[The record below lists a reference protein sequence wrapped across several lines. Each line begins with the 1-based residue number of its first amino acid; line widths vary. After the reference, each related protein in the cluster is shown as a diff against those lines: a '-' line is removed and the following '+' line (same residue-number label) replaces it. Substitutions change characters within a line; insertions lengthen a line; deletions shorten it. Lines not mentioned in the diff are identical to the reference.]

1 MPTGLTLI
9 SQLINDFNANPNICI
24 SSKLR
29 MGINQIKVSLDI
41 RSVKHFLFILSR
53 EEQIPSGF
61 ISSFI
66 QSDFYQIYQYILPLI
81 KTDDSYLEMILSRM
95 VNDEQLDLRMDMLE
109 FLNKNAYLKANEHIL
124 PILCIKKPVTVFEI
138 LNQLNALQILNK
150 IPLDSILEFLNDAIL
165 LEGLQIV
172 LGVLNL
178 ENALS
183 SIEIILSHS
192 SPRMIYELLIKLRGI
207 ADIDKILVLF
217 SSQNFENIQKISKIC
232 HHIAKIDI
240 ESIEALLSKHNLP
253 DILDSLLLLQDHTT
267 ILIKIFHKIHDIA
280 YSHILAIAQLHA
292 GHLLNDENT
301 HFILN
306 YDNPFSINGITE
318 SMMHSNK
325 HLEPQDF
332 NKYFAY
338 HENLQALNEL
348 SLRMSLVNMA
358 SVPEPFQKHMKKI
371 MQDTQISHSD
381 LLNLGLQLLLFQ
393 DELPAYLEI
402 FCKTHFIQCLKHLQ
416 HCIIEHPELLKY
428 VLSSENYDL
437 PQQLKLLQISNPEG
451 LPAKNGLGSSPFFLE
466 LIKGISGYTLS
477 EQKAQVLFEMHL
489 SNMLNPELIQLLME
503 MSPSTNLISIKK
515 DIFLAFLKT
524 QYQINKATFLFVVNC
539 EANTIIYSSEYL
551 IPRKEFLDNLSK
563 HPHIP
568 LLVDIFQMTWKNI
581 LSKDIACNT
590 LLALLHHRNIPDLH
604 TILHSLSISQY
615 GELLFLL
622 EYPYPQIILKYA
634 TNSHI
639 EFQKLILDCRKEELY
654 LNFCKKLGTQSLY
667 DFVCQ
672 NILNQRSTL
681 IYWLKFCLKNQL
693 LTPYNLE
700 SILSVFSCKDTLYA
714 IEKIVSTTLFIKQ
727 PLLSIEPIIQSHH
740 PLLMSDLHQTFSLYS
755 DIFDA
760 SKLILWSKH
769 DNLKAFHKL
778 IKLKSSIRRTTN
790 RKAYLAHLVNLL
802 DYQEIEI
809 SLKIF
814 ENLQSNLDMDG
825 IEDVISK
832 IFAHTRVDVIL
843 KLSQNK
849 LIQDVFLNPNKMAL
863 LLEIMD
869 SSDFEALSSIVFI
882 LHQNNFDVEIILSFL
897 QKCMKKKQDINAI
910 SKILPYALKESN
922 DAQLLNKLLEA
933 KIADLEDFVARYN
946 LLSIAI
952 IEQMNNKFFY
962 YQDSKERIEIL
973 IKMGYVLSNDH
984 KTQIQLI
991 LIHQKIALLNLIEK
1005 WEKYKL
1011 FETHEKIYVV
1021 KMVAFHT
1028 RVSDIDCIL
1037 NSEMS
1042 FKLPGIYKSLYL
1054 EILKSNYPFDAS
1066 FFCDLLFDANLI
1078 EHIEVS
1084 KLRKFFKDEHDL
1096 DKTARHLSNYIDYYK
1111 NINADIALLLLTYIY
1126 NSSAPQKFLRVFQT
1140 MNKFERR
1147 MSYQEILLFIQHI
1160 DNEKKLNEFQ
1170 YLLNI
1175 FLEYEYYNLSFLHGL
1190 KNKPTV
1196 WLKMLINCI
1205 EFLEQN
1211 ELMNIENMRRLL
1223 NSPHPKYRSLYIKEL
1238 APFVQFDQ
1246 DLLDKLFLEEYPKE
1260 ISIFIH
1266 IAIQLKIFKM
1276 NFYQELLTYK
1286 TILFSSP
1293 AVSQQFLN
1301 IPQSHFL
1308 SINLYQLINLAKAY
1322 EHDFQQASE
1331 ALLKYCASLSID
1343 LDNNQITHLK
1353 SVHLSSS
1360 ESAARLW
1367 NRYHEKISEI
1377 TVIYHS
1383 LITFL
1388 KEYISSSELVIAFR
1402 CIESFQTSNFG
1413 HYIDPQSKISLKM
1426 LLALCTIAMQDDS
1439 IIENTLMEDRVKA
1452 LHHAILDIQR
1462 GNNAVDSEADLQI
1475 CSGGAFN
1482 KLIEA
1487 FTGIHQDFQQILIT
1501 PKLASAK
1508 FNKLVINYTKDFL
1521 IQASSPYYAMES
1533 NEKQAILEKLLS
1545 EGVGSILNYI
1555 LPLFIDEFFE
1565 EYHAIFTSQEDPL
1578 WLIFKESAIYVD
1590 ISHIHPLI
1598 RSNLSELTEQ
1608 KSVFSP

>member
-1 MPTGLTLI
+1 MLI
-9 SQLINDFNANPNICI
+9 SQLINDFNAKPDVCI

-29 MGINQIKVSLDI
+29 MGINHLKVSLDI
-41 RSVKHFLFILSR
+41 RSVKHFLFILSQ

-66 QSDFYQIYQYILPLI
+66 QSDFYQIYRYILPLI
-81 KTDDSYLEMILSRM
+81 KTDDSYLEIILSRM
-95 VNDEQLDLRMDMLE
+95 VNDEQLDLRMDMIE
-109 FLNKNAYLKANEHIL
+109 FINKNAYLETNEHIL

-138 LNQLNALQILNK
+138 LHQLNALQILNK

-172 LGVLNL
+172 LGALNL

-192 SPRMIYELLIKLRGI
+192 SPGIIFELLIKLKRM
-207 ADIDKILVLF
+207 ADIDKILMLF
-217 SSQNFENIQKISKIC
+217 SSQKFDNIQKISKIC
-232 HHIAKIDI
+232 HHIAKIEI

-253 DILDSLLLLQDHTT
+253 DILESLLLLQDHTT
-267 ILIKIFHKIHDIA
+267 ILIKIFHKIHDIE
-280 YSHILAIAQLHA
+280 YSHIEAIAQLHA
-292 GHLLNDENT
+292 GHLLNDENI
-301 HFILN
+301 HFILH
-306 YDNPFSINGITE
+306 YVNPFSINGITE

-325 HLEPQDF
+325 LLEPQDF
-332 NKYFAY
+332 SKYFAY
-338 HENLQALNEL
+338 YENMQALKEL
-348 SLRMSLVNMA
+348 SLRMSIVNMA
-358 SVPEPFQKHMKKI
+358 SVPEPFQKHMKQI

-381 LLNLGLQLLLFQ
+381 LLNFGLQLLLFQ
-393 DELPAYLEI
+393 NELPVYLEI

-437 PQQLKLLQISNPEG
+437 PQQLKQLQISNPEG
-451 LPAKNGLGSSPFFLE
+451 LPAKTGLGSSPFFLE

-489 SNMLNPELIQLLME
+489 SNMLNPDLIQLLME
-503 MSPSTNLISIKK
+503 MSPSTNLMSIKK
-515 DIFLAFLKT
+515 NLFLAFLKT
-524 QYQINKATFLFVVNC
+524 QSRIKNATFLFVVNC
-539 EANTIIYSSEYL
+539 EASTIIYSSEYL
-551 IPRKEFLDNLSK
+551 IPRKKFLDNLSK
-563 HPHIP
+563 HPHIS
-568 LLVDIFQMTWKNI
+568 LLVDIFQMTWNI
-581 LSKDIACNT
+581 LSNDIACNT
-590 LLALLHHRNIPDLH
+590 LLALLHHRNIPILH

-622 EYPYPQIILKYA
+622 EYSNPQIILKYA
-634 TNSHI
+634 TNSNI

-654 LNFCKKLGTQSLY
+654 LNFRKKIGTQSLY

-672 NILNQRSTL
+672 NTLNQRSTL
-681 IYWLKFCLKNQL
+681 IYWLKFCLKKQL

-700 SILSVFSCKDTLYA
+700 SILNVFSCKDTLYA
-714 IEKIVSTTLFIKQ
+714 IEKIVSTTLFINQ

-778 IKLKSSIRRTTN
+778 IMLKSSIRRTIN
-790 RKAYLAHLVNLL
+790 RKAYLANLVNLL

-809 SLKIF
+809 LLKIF
-814 ENLQSNLDMDG
+814 ENLQFNLDTNG
-825 IEDVISK
+825 IEDFISK

-843 KLSQNK
+843 KLSQSK
-849 LIQDVFLNPNKMAL
+849 LIQDVFLNPNKMTL
-863 LLEIMD
+863 LLAIMD

-897 QKCMKKKQDINAI
+897 QKCMKKNQDINAM
-910 SKILPYALKESN
+910 SKLLPYALKESN
-922 DAQLLNKLLEA
+922 DDQLLNQLLES
-933 KIADLEDFVARYN
+933 KLADLEDFFAHYN
-946 LLSIAI
+946 LLSLAI
-952 IEQMNNKFFY
+952 IEQMNNKFFN

-973 IKMGYVLSNDH
+973 IKRGYVLSNDH

-991 LIHQKIALLNLIEK
+991 LVHQKIELLHLIEK

-1011 FETHEKIYVV
+1011 FETHEKIAVV
-1021 KMVAFHT
+1021 KMVAFHP
-1028 RVSDIDCIL
+1028 RVSEIDCIL
-1037 NSEMS
+1037 NREMS
-1042 FKLPGIYKSLYL
+1042 FKLPEIYKTLYL
-1054 EILKSNYPFDAS
+1054 ETLKSNYPFDVS

-1084 KLRKFFKDEHDL
+1084 KLRNFFKNEHDL
-1096 DKTARHLSNYIDYYK
+1096 DKTARHLSNHMDYYK
-1111 NINADIALLLLTYIY
+1111 NISADIALLLLTYIY
-1126 NSSAPQKFLRVFQT
+1126 KSSAPQKFLRMFQT

-1147 MSYQEILLFIQHI
+1147 MSHQEILQFIRYI
-1160 DNEKKLNEFQ
+1160 DNEEKLNEFQ

-1175 FLEYEYYNLSFLHGL
+1175 FSEYEYYNFSLLNDL
-1190 KNKPTV
+1190 KNKPTI
-1196 WLKMLINCI
+1196 WLKTIINCI
-1205 EFLEQN
+1205 ELLEQN
-1211 ELMNIENMRRLL
+1211 KLMNVENIRRLL
-1223 NSPHPKYRSLYIKEL
+1223 NSPHPRYRSLYITNL
-1238 APFVQFDQ
+1238 ALFIQFNQ

-1266 IAIQLKIFKM
+1266 TAIQLNIFKM
-1276 NFYQELLTYK
+1276 DFYQELLTYK
-1286 TILFSSP
+1286 TILFASP

-1331 ALLKYCASLSID
+1331 ALLKYCFALSID

-1388 KEYISSSELVIAFR
+1388 KKYIPSSELVITFR
-1402 CIESFQTSNFG
+1402 CIESFQTSDFG
-1413 HYIDPQSKISLKM
+1413 HYIDPESKISLKM

-1439 IIENTLMEDRVKA
+1439 IIENTLIEDRVKA

-1462 GNNAVDSEADLQI
+1462 GYNVVDSEADLQI

-1533 NEKQAILEKLLS
+1533 NEKQAILEQLLTD
-1545 EGVGSILNYI
+1545 GVSCILNYI

-1590 ISHIHPLI
+1590 IFHIHPLI